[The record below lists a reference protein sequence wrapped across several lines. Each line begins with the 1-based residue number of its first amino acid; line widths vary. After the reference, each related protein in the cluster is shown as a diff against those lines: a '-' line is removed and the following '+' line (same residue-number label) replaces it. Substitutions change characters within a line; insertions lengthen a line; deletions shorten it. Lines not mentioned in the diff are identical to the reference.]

1 MDFSFPSA
9 DSDFGQVY
17 FGNGN
22 KESVDIVPEALSTIN
37 SKKKMQL
44 NWTKIENTKNL
55 YLLIWE
61 NSEICPFRYLSKM
74 K

>member
-1 MDFSFPSA
+1 LDFSFPSA

-55 YLLIWE
+55 Y
-61 NSEICPFRYLSKM
+61 IC
-74 K
+74 